1 MAVTKEGR
9 EFISTILKLGDTG
22 PEPTARQGMKT
33 TNVAGYPVILCW
45 ARWGGSELNASGNN
59 KAFLFLPYLQS
70 GQMPLTKYNGAT
82 SVETPLDM
90 VMSEVA
96 NPYNCKVGVT
106 PSLNISKLVEGEY
119 YSFVLALKPA
129 AVGNG
134 NNPTPYWDGWIKAV
148 GATPSDVFKDYFALF
163 NVTKTQ
169 WSKIKVSRDEYE
181 EEDEPDETLDNHVQQ

>member
-1 MAVTKEGR
+1 MATKEGR
-9 EFISTILKLGDTG
+9 DFISSIIRLADT
-22 PEPTARQGMKT
+22 PETNTRAQGMKAT
-33 TNVAGYPVILCW
+33 SVAGYPVILCW
-45 ARWGGSELNASGNN
+45 ARWGGSELNSSGNN

-96 NPYNCKVGVT
+96 NPYNCKVGIT
-106 PSLNISKLVEGEY
+106 PSLNISKLIEGEY

-148 GATPSDVFKDYFALF
+148 GATPNDVFKDYFALF
-163 NVTKTQ
+163 NITRNQ
-169 WSKIKVSRDEYE
+169 WAKIKVSRDGDE
-181 EEDEPDETLDNHVQQ
+181 EEIEDDTPDHVQQ